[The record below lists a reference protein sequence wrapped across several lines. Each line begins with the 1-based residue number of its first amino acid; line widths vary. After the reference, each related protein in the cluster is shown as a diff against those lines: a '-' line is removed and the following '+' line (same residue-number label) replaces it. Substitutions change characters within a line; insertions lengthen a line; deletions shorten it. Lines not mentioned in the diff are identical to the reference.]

1 MLHKKLKAQQSR
13 FPSNQFNFQTTG
25 ASTESCING
34 CFSDLFFCF
43 TLVVNLEFY
52 KLYKNIGEQNMYIFG
67 LPRVY
72 NVDVFTKIPA
82 TKIFTF
88 YSACKAPLTFRTSA
102 EIRGKESLLTLL
114 PCRIVPLGYY

>member
-1 MLHKKLKAQQSR
+1 MLHKKLKVQQSK

-34 CFSDLFFCF
+34 CFSHLFFCF

-72 NVDVFTKIPA
+72 NVDYHVFTKIPA

-88 YSACKAPLTFRTSA
+88 YSACKAPLSLTFRAS
-102 EIRGKESLLTLL
+102 ESEVRTTYQLT
-114 PCRIVPLGYY
+114 